1 MSLPKVNFSSTCWN
15 KWISSAKKQKNN
27 LNTDIISFTK
37 IYSKW
42 FIVLNV
48 KHQTIKLLRDNIR
61 ENLDDLGYGNAFSI
75 PKDMDP

>member
-1 MSLPKVNFSSTCWN
+1 MLEQVDIQC
-15 KWISSAKKQKNN
+15 KKGKNN
-27 LNTDIISFTK
+27 LNIEIIPFTK

-61 ENLDDLGYGNAFSI
+61 ENLDDFGYGNDFSI

>member
-1 MSLPKVNFSSTCWN
+1 MLEQVD
-15 KWISSAKKQKNN
+15 IQYKKRKNN
-27 LNTDIISFTK
+27 LNTDIIPFTK
-37 IYSKW
+37 IYSKR

-61 ENLDDLGYGNAFSI
+61 ENLDDLGYGKAFSI

>member
-1 MSLPKVNFSSTCWN
+1 MLEQVDIQC
-15 KWISSAKKQKNN
+15 KKRKKD
-27 LNTDIISFTK
+27 LNTDIIPFRK

-61 ENLDDLGYGNAFSI
+61 ENLDDLGYGNDFSI
-75 PKDMDP
+75 PKDIDP

>member
-1 MSLPKVNFSSTCWN
+1 MDIQC
-15 KWISSAKKQKNN
+15 KKRKKD
-27 LNTDIISFTK
+27 LNTDIIPFTK

-48 KHQTIKLLRDNIR
+48 KHQTRKLLRDNIR
-61 ENLDDLGYGNAFSI
+61 KNLDDLGYGNDFSI